1 MKLEEYFKKV
11 SSVRV
16 SNVAA
21 RVESLQEDFG
31 DVISGFDM
39 AVESAIINIRDD
51 SSFKYEG
58 DDDLEI
64 KKEHCHY
71 LIHCEGDEIGEGITI
86 TDMVNNKTYTLGDW
100 TSGYFDMIYAVTEC
114 LV

>member
-1 MKLEEYFKKV
+1 MKLEDYFKKV

-21 RVESLQEDFG
+21 RVESLQEDFR

-39 AVESAIINIRDD
+39 AVESAIINIRE
-51 SSFKYEG
+51 YEG
-58 DDDLEI
+58 DNDLEI
-64 KKEHCHY
+64 KKEHCYY

-114 LV
+114 LI